1 MNYARGLLYEVSKG
15 IAEQNHLVIEQLKD
29 FDQKA
34 TQFNKAIHNQVD
46 LKHVKGALSNRQL
59 LNPEVPLDKAIL
71 DAHQFLFSKLRTKQR
86 EV

>member
-46 LKHVKGALSNRQL
+46 LKHV
-59 LNPEVPLDKAIL
+59 
-71 DAHQFLFSKLRTKQR
+71 
-86 EV
+86 